1 MPLNSAR
8 TTGRGTGID
17 GRSCWSVIPTTG
29 GPASRSFLQRSVIT
43 AAGTADP
50 FGPVISDFAP
60 DEGENLTDPQAK
72 FPSPEIIAYIVEHQL
87 PEGGNGFTLAAEGF
101 HESFGA
107 DLLADDAAF

>member
-1 MPLNSAR
+1 VVLLVGHSYNDRLSPRLAR
-8 TTGRGTGID
+8 
-17 GRSCWSVIPTTG
+17 PTH
-29 GPASRSFLQRSVIT
+29 L
-43 AAGTADP
+43 
-50 FGPVISDFAP
+50 GPVISDFAP
-60 DEGENLTDPQAK
+60 EEGQNLTDPQAK